1 MKKLISLVL
10 CLMMVLSIGAVASA
24 EEADHV
30 KLSLQSYDFAVGGD
44 FSDPNFSIL
53 DSLKVLADA
62 GYEGLEWCGFMN
74 NSLGIDAADL
84 AAAYKDAGLEVTGYH
99 FHMGSDI
106 EADAKTAVERCVTLG
121 CDKLI
126 FAYSTPASF
135 GIAADE
141 NGEWTAEQVDEWA
154 AKVNEVLATLKKA
167 AEGTDIKVMYH
178 NHADE
183 FRKGTDG
190 RYMLDMLECDG
201 IEVDV
206 YWSSKNVNT
215 GYSVDYVLNYVRENK
230 DKVLLLHVKD
240 GLAGSKVTG
249 EMCGWG
255 KGTFDIQA
263 IIDTA
268 KECGIESV
276 IVENDNPS
284 SFGLTGLTDAL
295 ESAEYAKTLNFAK

>member
-10 CLMMVLSIGAVASA
+10 CLMMVLSVGAIASA

-30 KLSLQSYDFAVGGD
+30 KLSLQAYDFAVGGD
-44 FSDPNFSIL
+44 FSDPNFNML
-53 DSLKVLADA
+53 DTLQVLADA

-74 NSLGIDAADL
+74 DSLSIDVNDL
-84 AAAYKDAGLEVTGYH
+84 AAAYQAAGLEVTGYH
-99 FHMGSDI
+99 FHLGGDV
-106 EADAKTAVERCVTLG
+106 EAAAKTAVERCVALG

-126 FAYSTPASF
+126 YAWSNPSAF
-135 GIAADE
+135 GLEADE
-141 NGEWTAEQVDEWA
+141 NGDWTAEQVDEWA
-154 AKVNEVLATLKKA
+154 AKVNEVLAVLKKA

-190 RYMLDMLECDG
+190 RFMLDMLECDG
-201 IEVDV
+201 LEVDV
-206 YWSSKNVNT
+206 YWSSRNVNT
-215 GYSVDYVLNYVRENK
+215 GYSVDYVLDYIRANK

-240 GLAGSKVTG
+240 GLAGSKVTD

-263 IIDTA
+263 IIDVA

-276 IVENDNPS
+276 VVENDKPS
-284 SFGLTGLTDAL
+284 SFGLTGLADAL